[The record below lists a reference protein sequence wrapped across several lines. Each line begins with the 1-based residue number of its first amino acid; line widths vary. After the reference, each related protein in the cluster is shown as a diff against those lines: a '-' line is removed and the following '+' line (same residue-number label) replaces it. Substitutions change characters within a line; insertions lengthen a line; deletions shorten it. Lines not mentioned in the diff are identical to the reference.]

1 MINNKTGTPKLTMNG
16 APLQAYNFL
25 VSFLGVGKLGFPN
38 LLDIRFQRV
47 SGIEMS
53 GTMNNEIIGGKK
65 VRLPEFP
72 THGTLTLERGYVL
85 GSPLRLEIEA
95 GFEKLEF
102 QPHNVMV
109 ILLDNAGLPMAS
121 WLFQKAVPVRWAMGE
136 LNASQSGVFIETI
149 ELSYTRFQPISL

>member
-1 MINNKTGTPKLTMNG
+1 MIKNKIGVPDLTMNG

-25 VSFLGVGKLGFPN
+25 VSFLGRGKNGFPN

-47 SGIEMS
+47 SGIELKGSMD
-53 GTMNNEIIGGKK
+53 IKRIGSRE

-72 THGTLTLERGYVL
+72 THGDLLLERGYVV
-85 GSPLRLEIEA
+85 GSPLRLDIVE
-95 GFEKLEF
+95 GFANLEF
-102 QPHNVMV
+102 RPRDVLV
-109 ILLDNAGLPMAS
+109 ALLDTQGEPMVS

-149 ELSYTRFQPISL
+149 ELSYTRFEPISL